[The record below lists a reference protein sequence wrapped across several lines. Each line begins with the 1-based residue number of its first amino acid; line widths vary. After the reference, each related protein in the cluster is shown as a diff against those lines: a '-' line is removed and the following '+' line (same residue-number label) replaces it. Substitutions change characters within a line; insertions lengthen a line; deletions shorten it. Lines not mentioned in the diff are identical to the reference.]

1 VLLQKIFPQAPFLRQ
16 ISKVSTL
23 IIAEAGVNHNGDIKL
38 AKKLI
43 EIAHQSQVDV
53 VKFQTFLAANLV
65 TRDAEKA
72 EYQKKLSP
80 GTKSQF
86 EMLQKLELSEQQH
99 KDLKEF
105 ANAKS
110 LEFLST
116 GFDIESMQMLINLG
130 IERIKIPSGEI
141 TNLPYLRFIASQGKK
156 IILSTGMSTLKEI
169 EEALSVLVKNGAKL
183 ENITVL
189 HCTTNYPATMDEV
202 NLNAMTTIGREFGVK
217 FGYSDHT
224 IGIEV
229 AIAAVALG
237 ATVIEKHFTVDRNLP
252 GPDHKASLEP
262 QELGLLVEGIRNI
275 EIAMGDGIKRP
286 TESELA
292 NKIVARKSLVAIR
305 DIQKGELFSE
315 ANIAAK
321 RPGSGISP
329 MEWDSLIGAR
339 AAKDFLKDEL
349 ITR

>member
-1 VLLQKIFPQAPFLRQ
+1 MLLPRIFPQAPFLRQ

-23 IIAEAGVNHNGDIKL
+23 IIAEAGVNHNGDINL

-72 EYQKKLSP
+72 DYQKKLSP
-80 GTKSQF
+80 GTESQF

-169 EEALSVLVKNGAKL
+169 EEALTVLVKNGAKL

-189 HCTTNYPATMDEV
+189 HCTTNYPAAMDEV
-202 NLNAMTTIGREFGVK
+202 NLSAMTTIGGHFGVK

-224 IGIEV
+224 TGIEV

-237 ATVIEKHFTVDRNLP
+237 ATVIEKHFTLDRNLP

>member
-65 TRDAEKA
+65 TRAAEKA

-237 ATVIEKHFTVDRNLP
+237 ATVIEKHFTLDRNLP

-275 EIAMGDGIKRP
+275 EVAVGDGIKRP

-305 DIQKGELFSE
+305 NIQKGELFSE
-315 ANIAAK
+315 ENLAAK

-329 MEWDSLIGAR
+329 MEWDSLIGTR

>member
-1 VLLQKIFPQAPFLRQ
+1 
-16 ISKVSTL
+16 
-23 IIAEAGVNHNGDIKL
+23 
-38 AKKLI
+38 
-43 EIAHQSQVDV
+43 
-53 VKFQTFLAANLV
+53 
-65 TRDAEKA
+65 
-72 EYQKKLSP
+72 
-80 GTKSQF
+80 
-86 EMLQKLELSEQQH
+86 
-99 KDLKEF
+99 
-105 ANAKS
+105 
-110 LEFLST
+110 
-116 GFDIESMQMLINLG
+116 MLINLG

-189 HCTTNYPATMDEV
+189 HCTTNYPAAMDEV
-202 NLNAMTTIGREFGVK
+202 NLSAMTTIGSHFGVK

-237 ATVIEKHFTVDRNLP
+237 ATVIEKHFTLDRNLP

-262 QELGLLVEGIRNI
+262 QELGLLVAGIRNI
-275 EIAMGDGIKRP
+275 EVAMGDGLKRP

-305 DIQKGELFSE
+305 DIKKGELFSE
-315 ANIAAK
+315 ANLAAK

-329 MEWDSLIGAR
+329 MEWDSLIGTR
-339 AAKDFLKDEL
+339 AVKDFLKDEL

>member
-1 VLLQKIFPQAPFLRQ
+1 MLLQKIFPQAPFLRQ

-65 TRDAEKA
+65 TRAAEKA

-237 ATVIEKHFTVDRNLP
+237 ATVIEKHFTLDRNLP

-275 EIAMGDGIKRP
+275 EVAVGDGIKRP

-305 DIQKGELFSE
+305 NIQKGELFSE
-315 ANIAAK
+315 ENLAAK

-329 MEWDSLIGAR
+329 MEWDSLIGTR

>member
-1 VLLQKIFPQAPFLRQ
+1 
-16 ISKVSTL
+16 VSTL

-53 VKFQTFLAANLV
+53 VKFQTFLTANLV

-237 ATVIEKHFTVDRNLP
+237 ATVIEKHFTLDRNLP

-275 EIAMGDGIKRP
+275 EVAMGDGIKRP

-305 DIQKGELFSE
+305 DIQKGELFTE
-315 ANIAAK
+315 ANLAAK

-329 MEWDSLIGAR
+329 MEWDSLIGTR